1 MLTYLELQQIFTI
14 GLQTPRIYCNLLSSS
29 YISYTHRLHKR
40 PATHSRCLV
49 SRAVNVLLSPTA
61 SAELPCDLGP
71 RSEPAV
77 RAWWHRANSPQ
88 APLYTLDA
96 LPSHRGTG
104 GLVQA
109 RHSVADSLRNRAH
122 FSAVRRPA
130 LLSIS
135 SLRYEDHGS
144 LRLQRGVQV
153 RSPQELRGG
162 ARNHRSVCRFLHLA
176 PSQPIILDEKMN
188 VLNGT
193 VGPYNEGTLLIL
205 NCVVNGGKPEPR
217 VTWRQG
223 SVHLH
228 RVYHQKEQD
237 GRKVTLH
244 VRTLRR
250 DHLGA
255 VFTCEAANSNLTAPV
270 HTSVTLAMN
279 QSCPGPTHFRFQRP
293 WERKKTKYSDGGRVA
308 FNAAPVNRPEFR
320 AEVECEAEGSLP
332 PALISWW
339 LDGVRLNTSLAQTRL
354 SAGGN
359 VTTSLLGFV
368 PRARDNGRQLRC
380 VATNPRMPGHDQVA
394 DNWVLQVHYKPRVS
408 LAWGNRV
415 NRSSI
420 MQGTDVYFECEVDAN
435 PRLIEVS
442 WRFEGHE
449 LPTRTSNF
457 IVSNQSLALRGVQSS
472 NSGHYSC
479 VAANA
484 EGASESNRVFLRV
497 QHAPVCASMQR
508 SVHRAAKNDEVRIQC
523 SVRAEPANVTFQW
536 SLNTSSG
543 PRRELAWASAS
554 GNEGLASSL
563 LLYAPE
569 NESDY
574 GIISCWARNAVGPAS
589 EPCLFE
595 ILPSGP
601 PRAPQN
607 CSVVRQ
613 VAGSLRVECAAP
625 HEPGVLYQLEVRE
638 RGRRLVANLSS
649 LSPSFWVDALP
660 AGSPCTMLVYAIGG
674 QRALSAPEAHR
685 HGKRWAISTNLLL
698 LLLVAT
704 GLVFVLLPFIV
715 VIALRYRR
723 KPAEP
728 RAPEEKPV
736 AQEKHHWIQLSQGVE
751 LRSEPGIFPEE
762 AFVTAMTSFKRGGPT
777 ESSSLRVD
785 ARASGPRARRLLGV
799 DVAAKEVDA

>member
-29 YISYTHRLHKR
+29 YISYTHRLQKR

-135 SLRYEDHGS
+135 SLRYEDHG
-144 LRLQRGVQV
+144 LYVCNV
-153 RSPQELRGG
+153 EFKYG
-162 ARNHRSVCRFLHLA
+162 ARKSYEVELEIIVA

-279 QSCPGPTHFRFQRP
+279 
-293 WERKKTKYSDGGRVA
+293 
-308 FNAAPVNRPEFR
+308 PVNPAHV
-320 AEVECEAEGSLP
+320 AEKTP
-332 PALISWW
+332 TP
-339 LDGVRLNTSLAQTRL
+339 TR
-354 SAGGN
+354 SSEQAADSKGYHRSTGFY
-359 VTTSLLGFV
+359 TTSRG
-368 PRARDNGRQLRC
+368 
-380 VATNPRMPGHDQVA
+380 
-394 DNWVLQVHYKPRVS
+394 KPR
-408 LAWGNRV
+408 
-415 NRSSI
+415 
-420 MQGTDVYFECEVDAN
+420 
-435 PRLIEVS
+435 P
-442 WRFEGHE
+442 
-449 LPTRTSNF
+449 
-457 IVSNQSLALRGVQSS
+457 
-472 NSGHYSC
+472 
-479 VAANA
+479 
-484 EGASESNRVFLRV
+484 
-497 QHAPVCASMQR
+497 
-508 SVHRAAKNDEVRIQC
+508 
-523 SVRAEPANVTFQW
+523 
-536 SLNTSSG
+536 
-543 PRRELAWASAS
+543 
-554 GNEGLASSL
+554 
-563 LLYAPE
+563 
-569 NESDY
+569 
-574 GIISCWARNAVGPAS
+574 
-589 EPCLFE
+589 
-595 ILPSGP
+595 
-601 PRAPQN
+601 
-607 CSVVRQ
+607 
-613 VAGSLRVECAAP
+613 
-625 HEPGVLYQLEVRE
+625 
-638 RGRRLVANLSS
+638 
-649 LSPSFWVDALP
+649 
-660 AGSPCTMLVYAIGG
+660 
-674 QRALSAPEAHR
+674 
-685 HGKRWAISTNLLL
+685 
-698 LLLVAT
+698 
-704 GLVFVLLPFIV
+704 
-715 VIALRYRR
+715 
-723 KPAEP
+723 
-728 RAPEEKPV
+728 
-736 AQEKHHWIQLSQGVE
+736 
-751 LRSEPGIFPEE
+751 
-762 AFVTAMTSFKRGGPT
+762 
-777 ESSSLRVD
+777 
-785 ARASGPRARRLLGV
+785 
-799 DVAAKEVDA
+799 

>member
-1 MLTYLELQQIFTI
+1 MI
-14 GLQTPRIYCNLLSSS
+14 
-29 YISYTHRLHKR
+29 K
-40 PATHSRCLV
+40 LV
-49 SRAVNVLLSPTA
+49 SDDDLMELTEAELMEGWTEQNVIIVKRIMLRRDVNVLLSPTA

-96 LPSHRGTG
+96 LPGHRGTG

-109 RHSVADSLRNRAH
+109 RHSVADSLRGRAH

-135 SLRYEDHGS
+135 ALRYEDHG
-144 LRLQRGVQV
+144 LYVCNV
-153 RSPQELRGG
+153 EFKYG
-162 ARNHRSVCRFLHLA
+162 ARKSYEVELEIVVP

-188 VLNGT
+188 ALNGT

-205 NCVVNGGKPEPR
+205 NCLINGGKPEPR
-217 VTWRQG
+217 VTWHQG

-228 RVYHQKEQD
+228 RVYHQKEQG

-250 DHLGA
+250 EHLGA

-270 HTSVTLAMN
+270 STSVTLAMN
-279 QSCPGPTHFRFQRP
+279 L
-293 WERKKTKYSDGGRVA
+293 K
-308 FNAAPVNRPEFR
+308 PVRAVIRGKQDFLSAEFR

-332 PALISWW
+332 PALVSWW
-339 LDGVRLNTSLAQTRL
+339 LDGVRLNASLAQTRL

-368 PRARDNGRQLRC
+368 PRASDNGRQLRC

-394 DNWVLQVHYKPRVS
+394 DSWVLQVHYKPRVS
-408 LAWGNRV
+408 LAWGNRL

-420 MQGTDVYFECEVDAN
+420 VQGTDVYFECEVDAN

-442 WRFEGHE
+442 WRFEDHE
-449 LPTRTSNF
+449 LASRISNF
-457 IVSNQSLALRGVQSS
+457 IVSNQSVALRGVQSS
-472 NSGHYSC
+472 NTGHYSC
-479 VAANA
+479 VAANS

-497 QHAPVCASMQR
+497 QHAPVCASKQR

-536 SLNTSSG
+536 SLNASSG

-554 GNEGLASSL
+554 GADGLASSL

-574 GIISCWARNAVGPAS
+574 GIISCWARNAMGPAP
-589 EPCLFE
+589 EPCLSE

-601 PRAPQN
+601 PHAPQN

-613 VAGSLRVECAAP
+613 VAGSLRVECTAPAP
-625 HEPGVLYQLEVRE
+625 HQPGVLYQLEVRE

-649 LSPSFWVDALP
+649 VSPSFWVDALP
-660 AGSPCTMLVYAIGG
+660 VGSQCTLLVYAIGG
-674 QRALSAPEAHR
+674 NERSAPLKLSATVLANAAQGYSER
-685 HGKRWAISTNLLL
+685 GKRWAISTNLLL

-728 RAPEEKPV
+728 RAAEEKPV
-736 AQEKHHWIQLSQGVE
+736 TQEKHHWIQLSQGVE

-762 AFVTAMTSFKRGGPT
+762 AFVTAMTSFKRGSFA
-777 ESSSLRVD
+777 ESSS
-785 ARASGPRARRLLGV
+785 PRADGRALCPAR
-799 DVAAKEVDA
+799 DVC